1 MNNPLVPL
9 GEVVDVFSGF
19 AWKSSGFNSEGK
31 GVPIIRIQ
39 NVAQPDSDFVYWD
52 DEYQDRFLI
61 NRGDLL
67 LSLSGSFRI
76 DKWSGPV
83 SLLNQ
88 RVVKLTPKERLD
100 ADFFRHFMQSQLLEI
115 EALGRHALVNN
126 VSVADLKKI
135 EVPLPPLPGQR
146 RIAAILD
153 KADALRAKRREAI
166 AKLDQLLQS
175 VFLEMFGDPATNPKR
190 WPAVTVA
197 EIAEVQGG
205 LQFSASRK
213 AIPNSVP
220 YLRVANVQR
229 GFLDLTEIKE
239 MGATIAEV
247 QRIRL
252 KAGDI
257 LVVEGHGNPDEI
269 GRCAIWDGSI
279 SECIHQNHLIRVRA
293 NPEIVTPSFLESYLN
308 SDVGSR
314 WLKGSART
322 TSGLNTISVKKV
334 RETQVLLPPLALQ
347 QRWDAFVLSV
357 AARRSVALLAA
368 FKNTSLFEA
377 LQAQA
382 FSGNL

>member
-88 RVVKLTPKERLD
+88 RVVKLTPEERLD

-135 EVPLPPLPGQR
+135 EVPLPPLPEQR
-146 RIAAILD
+146 RIAATLD
-153 KADALRAKRREAI
+153 KADSLRAKRREAI
-166 AKLDQLLQS
+166 AKLDQLMQS
-175 VFLEMFGDPATNPKR
+175 VFLEMFGDPITNPMG
-190 WPAVTVA
+190 WPMTCFGEVCESSFRNGLSPSTDGTVPGKVLTLSA
-197 EIAEVQGG
+197 ITGHHFQSQHQKEASFDRPPSDNQRVKTDTFLICRGNGSRQLVGVGVFPSHDLLDVCFPDTIIGANIAKHCSPRFIEQIW
-205 LQFSASRK
+205 ASRWMREQ
-213 AIPNSVP
+213 I
-220 YLRVANVQR
+220 
-229 GFLDLTEIKE
+229 
-239 MGATIAEV
+239 
-247 QRIRL
+247 
-252 KAGDI
+252 
-257 LVVEGHGNPDEI
+257 
-269 GRCAIWDGSI
+269 
-279 SECIHQNHLIRVRA
+279 
-293 NPEIVTPSFLESYLN
+293 ES
-308 SDVGSR
+308 
-314 WLKGSART
+314 SART
-322 TSGLNTISVKKV
+322 TNGTFKINQKTLERLSIPIPPRELQFHFDSVCTKLMALRAMMSV
-334 RETQVLLPPLALQ
+334 NAELINENIRSLQ
-347 QRWDAFVLSV
+347 QRVFG
-357 AARRSVALLAA
+357 AL
-368 FKNTSLFEA
+368 
-377 LQAQA
+377 
-382 FSGNL
+382 